1 MLSLSLF
8 SFFSWFS
15 FHLFCKFGSV
25 GIDMIMIRPNLY
37 ISSHDDKSNLYPWS
51 YFHSLP
57 LVVSR
62 RSLIVDDEG
71 KTIAVVLNDIVSPQL
86 LQQLELVA
94 SQYRDAVIHRL
105 LVSDVRGA
113 HATVM
118 FGSYIEWGGSG
129 KIFTKKTNESCPNFL
144 ESIDGVG
151 KFLSHMFK
159 LVCREIATCIQSIPE
174 ELHLWEAITLITNI
188 TTRHTDPCDFTW
200 SMVLPFGVF
209 TSGAVDLKYMNT
221 ILKCRRGGL
230 YFINFSKIYHELC
243 TSSSER
249 QALIC
254 TNHRAVV
261 KRYVNC
267 DISHL

>member
-1 MLSLSLF
+1 
-8 SFFSWFS
+8 
-15 FHLFCKFGSV
+15 
-25 GIDMIMIRPNLY
+25 MIMIRPNPY
-37 ISSHDDKSNLYPWS
+37 ISSRDDKSNLYPRS

-57 LVVSR
+57 LVVSG

-71 KTIAVVLNDIVSPQL
+71 KTIAVVLNDIVPPQL

-94 SQYRDAVIHRL
+94 SQHRDAVIRRL

-118 FGSYIEWGGSG
+118 FGSYIERGGSG

-159 LVCREIATCIQSIPE
+159 LVCREVATCIQSVPE
-174 ELHLWEAITLITNI
+174 ELRLWEAITLMFWNATNI
-188 TTRHTDPCDFTW
+188 TTRHTDPRDFTW
-200 SMVLPFGVF
+200 SMVLPFGAF
-209 TSGAVDLKYMNT
+209 TGGAVDLKYMNT
-221 ILKCRRGGL
+221 TLECRRGGL
-230 YFINFSKIYHELC
+230 YFINSSKIYHELC
-243 TSSSER
+243 TSSPER

-261 KRYVNC
+261 KRYVNR